1 MTKAELIE
9 ALSNKLPLNKA
20 DAESAINIVLDDI
33 IAALRQGERVNISG
47 FGTFSVSERQARTG
61 RNPKTGESIRDF
73 GEPVGEVQTGQAA
86 KGLAQRRRQRRA
98 GVAAAGGFVTGSRG
112 LDQISSSGRPVS
124 RRRTQAPSFASS
136 SAAGG

>member
-20 DAESAINIVLDDI
+20 DAERAINIVLDDI

-61 RNPKTGESIRDF
+61 RNPKTGESIEIC
-73 GEPVGEVQTGQAA
+73 GEPIGQVQAGQAVER
-86 KGLAQRRRQRRA
+86 LAQRRRRRHA
-98 GVAAAGGFVTGSRG
+98 RTVVALDGLITGTT
-112 LDQISSSGRPVS
+112 IH
-124 RRRTQAPSFASS
+124 
-136 SAAGG
+136 

>member
-20 DAESAINIVLDDI
+20 DAERAINIVLDDV

-61 RNPKTGESIRDF
+61 RNPKTGESIEISASRS
-73 GEPVGEVQTGQAA
+73 A
-86 KGLAQRRRQRRA
+86 KFKPGKQLKDSLNE
-98 GVAAAGGFVTGSRG
+98 GVAAAPAASSPPTGS
-112 LDQISSSGRPVS
+112 
-124 RRRTQAPSFASS
+124 
-136 SAAGG
+136 